1 LQAKPALS
9 LACKGRSDYELA
21 MRSRL
26 LLAALYIAIPITGA
40 AGGGCVDP
48 KGDFDQFNQR
58 TTSFRETKPVDAS
71 VPETA
76 PPTESFEGLYF
87 GACLSALAAGRI
99 DRVLRFY
106 TEAKFTPDAA
116 GGTGKL
122 TLKLTA
128 LKLGENKG
136 PPPTVGKDQVV
147 GTTLQIVDTPTTPA
161 GVYAA
166 AFGTANIPGEA
177 NPISGRPIVVEMTSL
192 PGRFAKEKF
201 CSQLIGHVVQ
211 PTDIMLEGDLNTC
224 LYFPVKEGA
233 ATPAIT
239 AEMFE
244 AGCSLR

>member
-1 LQAKPALS
+1 MRLFRFARCLPFCLPILVVQACSGSYVRGGDGGDSGVENPSPPTGTADS
-9 LACKGRSDYELA
+9 AT
-21 MRSRL
+21 
-26 LLAALYIAIPITGA
+26 PIIE
-40 AGGGCVDP
+40 GGVAD
-48 KGDFDQFNQR
+48 
-58 TTSFRETKPVDAS
+58 SA
-71 VPETA
+71 
-76 PPTESFEGLYF
+76 PTESFKGLYF

-106 TEAKFTPDAA
+106 TEAKFTPDAT
-116 GGTGKL
+116 GGTGRL

-128 LKLGENKG
+128 LNLGPNKG
-136 PPPTVGKDQVV
+136 PPPTVGKDQTV
-147 GTTLQIVDTPTTPA
+147 GTPLEIVDTPTTPA

-166 AFGTANIPGEA
+166 AFGTANIPAEA

-192 PGRFAKEKF
+192 PGRFAKGRF

-224 LYFPVKEGA
+224 VYFPVKEGD

-244 AGCSLR
+244 AGCSIR